1 MNNDA
6 FIISRLKR
14 GDNDAYRYLFDNEYG
29 VMCRYAFQ
37 MLHDTAAAEG
47 VADDVVY
54 SLWEHRQQLN
64 IDSGLRPYLLGAVR
78 NRCINELKARRR
90 RMARIAVE
98 TAAGDSEARLLETLF
113 ADNSHPLGT
122 IIERELEE
130 RLYQGIRM
138 LPDECRRVF
147 ELSRFEQK
155 SYREIACD
163 TGISVNTVKYHIKR
177 ALAFLHEYMRDYMAI
192 AAALI
197 AAY

>member
-1 MNNDA
+1 MDNDT

-14 GDNDAYRYLFDNEYG
+14 GDNDAYRYLFDNEYD

-37 MLHDTAAAEG
+37 MLHDTAAAES

-64 IDSGLRPYLLGAVR
+64 IAGGLRPYLLAAVR
-78 NRCINELKARRR
+78 NRCINELRARRR
-90 RMARIAVE
+90 RMARVAVGLADDE
-98 TAAGDSEARLLETLF
+98 EARLLETLF

-130 RLYQGIRM
+130 RLAQGIRL

-147 ELSRFEQK
+147 EKSRFEQM
-155 SYREIACD
+155 SYREIAD
-163 TGISVNTVKYHIKR
+163 ATGISVNTVKYHIKR
-177 ALAFLHEYMRDYMAI
+177 ALAFLHDYMRDYMAI